1 MLNNKLN
8 SFIFRL
14 IIFIC
19 LYNISLCISPYM
31 RKQILNYLLD
41 KKESIIEF
49 DEKFKDDDVY
59 KPLTFITD
67 ESKLFQKY
75 LMASFESSN
84 SANPNC
90 IDYLLKTYESSIF
103 PSMKLIRD
111 SSHSLAQIGSYQDC
125 KYKKYYGSN
134 NESSSSYNL
143 TYNYI
148 LAYDPPQ
155 DYRANPILFSLC
167 FATAP
172 DCKEKDYQSII
183 AQFMEKTGFI
193 QIMGE
198 SFDVYILDDK
208 IKNLN
213 KDFYVGLVVVIFCLI
228 MFIFGFFPGIPSFIF
243 KCCFKKKT
251 NLKSMDLYD
260 TRNLINFEKSFDIKE
275 SLAEI
280 YSKGIGVGYD
290 TGISFIKGLRGIFL
304 FFYIMGNTLETVY
317 EYPLQRSFQQ
327 YFNTSSLSFLF
338 FFNRVCKNVF
348 LSISAFTLCYKI
360 LCYFDNEIE
369 RNELKNL
376 NIKLDYINPDVI
388 NSSIQEEEQLRRRSK
403 KKRKSHGGSPNTTKN
418 SSSGSPENSINS
430 SSTKKN
436 FNNSNSVISANKTSL
451 SKSSSG
457 DLSKMPSMAKINS
470 VIAEIKFY
478 NKLSCKSFWIFFFRQ
493 FYKYFLYVIAVLFYI
508 LFYYNFISLTT
519 DNPMWEF
526 IKNAYVKKFQPKYI
540 ASLIF
545 LFFPFHNEAN
555 EKIRYNFFDIIIL
568 EIYLFILFSLV
579 LFITYK
585 INSRLDIFA
594 IILFFF
600 GIGAKISIYFII
612 IYVIGKSKQ
621 ATEEIFYPSKGFTN
635 KNYKLVLNN
644 PLYYFAS
651 ISIGLFFGLVN
662 YVIQKSAKSINDY
675 QDKLYLSIPI
685 LFVNSLKKR
694 PLIYSIIF
702 FIIFIAYFIWSGLS
716 YNAMFLSEEE
726 LNNDSKANAFFGNK
740 LINIYYSVDV
750 DIFVFLLF
758 LTVTS
763 FSLIGENI
771 ISSFLEHE
779 YWNIFSRP
787 YFSFMLLVQTV
798 GTNILYRMNSQINNS
813 ISSILFFTITNIISS
828 IIFGMLLYILLE
840 VPFKKINKF
849 IFRRKEPEEILE
861 NDDIKD
867 SFDKDDKIKIEN
879 DKDDNDDEG
888 LLAEI

>member
-317 EYPLQRSFQQ
+317 EYTLQRSFQQ

-519 DNPMWEF
+519 DNTM
-526 IKNAYVKKFQPKYI
+526 
-540 ASLIF
+540 
-545 LFFPFHNEAN
+545 
-555 EKIRYNFFDIIIL
+555 
-568 EIYLFILFSLV
+568 
-579 LFITYK
+579 
-585 INSRLDIFA
+585 
-594 IILFFF
+594 
-600 GIGAKISIYFII
+600 
-612 IYVIGKSKQ
+612 
-621 ATEEIFYPSKGFTN
+621 
-635 KNYKLVLNN
+635 
-644 PLYYFAS
+644 
-651 ISIGLFFGLVN
+651 
-662 YVIQKSAKSINDY
+662 
-675 QDKLYLSIPI
+675 
-685 LFVNSLKKR
+685 
-694 PLIYSIIF
+694 
-702 FIIFIAYFIWSGLS
+702 
-716 YNAMFLSEEE
+716 
-726 LNNDSKANAFFGNK
+726 
-740 LINIYYSVDV
+740 
-750 DIFVFLLF
+750 
-758 LTVTS
+758 
-763 FSLIGENI
+763 
-771 ISSFLEHE
+771 
-779 YWNIFSRP
+779 
-787 YFSFMLLVQTV
+787 
-798 GTNILYRMNSQINNS
+798 
-813 ISSILFFTITNIISS
+813 
-828 IIFGMLLYILLE
+828 
-840 VPFKKINKF
+840 
-849 IFRRKEPEEILE
+849 
-861 NDDIKD
+861 
-867 SFDKDDKIKIEN
+867 
-879 DKDDNDDEG
+879 
-888 LLAEI
+888 